1 MRTHMKGL
9 AAVCILTVLFAVAGC
24 GSHEEPKPVVGESL
38 RSVMVGK
45 KWVIDELFARR
56 MNEEVTMEFMSDGK
70 VKAFGGCNELTGTYT
85 LTDDLLTFG
94 PMASTR
100 KSCGPALDEQEY
112 SFKTFLARVERV
124 QLDGDDLLLLS
135 REFPGPIR
143 LTTGGGGLFW

>member
-1 MRTHMKGL
+1 MRTHMKGMAVVLVL
-9 AAVCILTVLFAVAGC
+9 AVLFAVAGC
-24 GSHEEPKPVVGESL
+24 GFHEEPKPVVGENL
-38 RSVMVGK
+38 RSAMVGK
-45 KWVIDELFARR
+45 KWMVEELFSRR
-56 MNEEVTMEFMSDGK
+56 MNEDVIMEFMSDGS

-94 PMASTR
+94 PLASAGN
-100 KSCGPALDEQEY
+100 SCGPAMDEQEY

-143 LTTGGGGLFW
+143 LTTGGGLFW